1 MRRAVLVNGVSA
13 TGKSTIAL
21 AVGRELAIPV
31 LSLDRV
37 KEALYDELGNA
48 DGDREFG
55 RTLGRASMKAIWA
68 LIADFPEDG
77 AVVVEAWFR
86 MPPHEHI
93 VAGLEQAGI
102 ERWAEVWCHAAPAV
116 LAARYGARVRHPG
129 HPPASD
135 YAGEL
140 AALAEVARP
149 IDRTRVLSVDTSD
162 FAAVDLAGIAG
173 WVRDELG
180 LPRVNA

>member
-21 AVGRELAIPV
+21 AIGARLEIPV

-48 DGDREFG
+48 GGDREYG
-55 RTLGRASMKAIWA
+55 RTLGRASMKAIWS
-68 LIADFPEDG
+68 LIADFPADS

-93 VAGLEQAGI
+93 VAGLERAGI
-102 ERWAEVWCHAAPAV
+102 GRWAEVWCHAAPEI
-116 LAARYGARVRHPG
+116 LADRYGARVRHPG
-129 HPPASD
+129 HPPASE
-135 YAGEL
+135 YAAEL
-140 AALAEVARP
+140 AQLAGVARP
-149 IDRTRVLSVDTSD
+149 IALASVLSVDTSD
-162 FAAVDLAGIAG
+162 FASVDLDAIAS
-173 WVRDELG
+173 WVREALG
-180 LPRVNA
+180 LPSAAG